1 MNKHLKEINEFID
14 SRREEIIDLWREI
27 VNLESYTGDKQ
38 SVNVVANRLKL
49 ELEKDGF
56 DAELVDVGKNNGDT
70 LVATLGNDRGNE
82 PVIFSG
88 HMDTVFEN
96 GTFGENPFRI
106 EDGKAY
112 GPGVL
117 DMKGGIVIAIYA
129 IKALN
134 HIGYKE
140 RPLKV
145 IISGDEEQIHEGS
158 TGAEVLS
165 DAAKGGFCAFN
176 METGLVDNCLC
187 IGRKGRIGCEVTVE
201 GVETHAGNDFAGGRN
216 AIEEMAHKIL
226 ELQKLTNLDEGRT
239 VSVSVIKGGR
249 IPNAIPKDCKIEI
262 DIRFGKVGDMESI
275 KQKINDICA
284 KTYVE
289 GTKTKVNYIAEM
301 MAFETNENVL
311 KFYDFVSQ
319 VCDENGFGEY
329 GSRPLGG
336 SSDASYLTISKVP
349 TLCSF
354 GVRGEWNHTEREYA
368 IVESVFERA
377 KVLSTIVLNLD
388 KFKY

>member
-56 DAELVDVGKNNGDT
+56 DVELVDVGKNNGDT

-134 HIGYKE
+134 HIGYEE

-319 VCDENGFGEY
+319 VCDEYGFGEY

>member
-14 SRREEIIDLWREI
+14 SRREEILDLWREI

-56 DAELVDVGKNNGDT
+56 DVELIDVGKKNGDT
-70 LVATLGNDRGNE
+70 LVATLGSDRGNE

-117 DMKGGIVIAIYA
+117 DMKGGIVIALYV

-165 DAAKGGFCAFN
+165 DAAKGGYCSFN

-201 GVETHAGNDFAGGRN
+201 GVETHAGNDFTGGRN

-226 ELQKLTNLDEGRT
+226 ELQKLTNLEEGRT

-262 DIRFGKVGDMESI
+262 DIRFAKVGDMESI
-275 KQKINDICA
+275 KQKINDISA
-284 KTYVE
+284 KIYVE
-289 GTKTKVNYIAEM
+289 GTTTKVNYIAEM
-301 MAFETNENVL
+301 MAFETNENVI

-319 VCDENGFGEY
+319 VCEENNFGKF

-336 SSDASYLTISKVP
+336 SSDASYLTIAKVP